1 MKKILFLVLVLL
13 SGFMLFTPMLA
24 GAHPLHVSVTNI
36 TMEENMLN
44 ISINTFVDDWETAY
58 FHYYGKPIDLRM
70 PGNTDNQWFCDYLEA
85 SFVVRAT
92 KEGEPMEL
100 VTDTIT
106 FNELS
111 MKLEL
116 HINLKDQPKTLYIYH
131 AMLTDIFAD
140 QTNLL
145 IFSAGG
151 KQKGIKF
158 DYNNK
163 EDELKLR

>member
-1 MKKILFLVLVLL
+1 MRKRLYVAVIAILCL
-13 SGFMLFTPMLA
+13 SST

-36 TMEENMLN
+36 TLEGSRMN

-58 FHYYGKPIDLRM
+58 FHYHGDTIQFNT
-70 PGNTDNQWFCDYLEA
+70 PGNLDNTWFKDYLHA
-85 SFVVRAT
+85 SLSIKT
-92 KEGEPMEL
+92 EQEGKELDLNIDRIEF
-100 VTDTIT
+100 D
-106 FNELS
+106 ELS

-116 HINLKDQPKTLYIYH
+116 HAFLKEIPKTLYIYNSI
-131 AMLTDIFAD
+131 LTDIFAD

-158 DYNNK
+158 DYHK
-163 EDELKLR
+163 QEDALKLR

>member
-1 MKKILFLVLVLL
+1 MKKIFFPVLVLF
-13 SGFMLFTPMLA
+13 SGSMLHTPMLA

-44 ISINTFVDDWETAY
+44 ITINTFVDDWETAY
-58 FHYYGKPIDLRM
+58 FHYYGKPIDLRA
-70 PGNTDNQWFCDYLEA
+70 PGNTDNRWFRDYLEA
-85 SFVVRAT
+85 SFVVRTT
-92 KEGEPMEL
+92 KEGETMEL
-100 VTDTIT
+100 IRDTIT
-106 FNELS
+106 FDELS

-116 HINLKDQPKTLYIYH
+116 HINLGDQPKTLYIYN
-131 AMLTDIFAD
+131 AILTDIFAD

-158 DYNNK
+158 DYNK
-163 EDELKLR
+163 QEDEMKLR

>member
-1 MKKILFLVLVLL
+1 MKKIYFPFLLLVILP
-13 SGFMLFTPMLA
+13 GVA

-36 TMEENMLN
+36 TMDGNRLN

-58 FHYYGKPIDLRM
+58 FHYFGKPISLKS
-70 PGNTDNQWFCDYLEA
+70 PGNTNADWFRDYLEA
-85 SFVVRAT
+85 SLIISTAKE
-92 KEGEPMEL
+92 KEGMEI

-106 FNELS
+106 FDDMS
-111 MKLEL
+111 MQLEL
-116 HINLKDQPKTLYIYH
+116 HIKLKDKPKTLYIYNTI
-131 AMLTDIFAD
+131 LTDIFAD

-158 DYNNK
+158 DYNK
-163 EDELKLR
+163 QEEELKLR